1 MAPEPVD
8 NHNQNTYNESNL
20 QSALNVITLGSSSEE
35 DEALILDNGGY
46 QPLPQSLDN
55 LDIEEQIDYSSLSGL
70 MTALN
75 THGATN
81 VQDTEADKDTEGVD
95 KSCLE
100 AERLETPLQLSQT
113 SQKVIN
119 FTKRGKEEEYLK
131 EQACLWNSKTGSNEI
146 ILDEDKE
153 TEIKR
158 VMSRIRLPNTAIPS
172 WAKEISDDE
181 WKSQILSVFGSNLS
195 EKN

>member
-8 NHNQNTYNESNL
+8 NHNENTYESNL

-81 VQDTEADKDTEGVD
+81 VQDTETDKDTEDVE
-95 KSCLE
+95 KSCLG
-100 AERLETPLQLSQT
+100 AERLETPLQLTQT

>member
-1 MAPEPVD
+1 MAFPVAI
-8 NHNQNTYNESNL
+8 SI
-20 QSALNVITLGSSSEE
+20 SI
-35 DEALILDNGGY
+35 
-46 QPLPQSLDN
+46 SLFTC
-55 LDIEEQIDYSSLSGL
+55 DYY
-70 MTALN
+70 
-75 THGATN
+75 
-81 VQDTEADKDTEGVD
+81 VFQ
-95 KSCLE
+95 
-100 AERLETPLQLSQT
+100 
-113 SQKVIN
+113 
-119 FTKRGKEEEYLK
+119 TKRGKEEEYLK